1 MMSEGTKVKI
11 ISYEFDDEV
20 VLSLMSKGK
29 TKEVKIKSD
38 LMGYV
43 NLTDINEAIN
53 RIKG

>member
-1 MMSEGTKVKI
+1 MMSEEIKVKI

-20 VLSLMSKGK
+20 VLSLMSKGI

-43 NLTDINEAIN
+43 GLTDINEAVN
-53 RIKG
+53 QIKG